1 MPQTTAGPVFRA
13 TGQAQAVWSM
23 GSLHERVLTAS
34 ESDGAIGLSV
44 VTQPP
49 GTATPLH
56 VHHKEA
62 EAFYL
67 LEGSMTYRAGKDVF
81 RLEAGDF
88 IYLPVDIP
96 HAFRITGASAARFLA
111 LAVPGAVLDLYQEVG
126 RPARERRLPEAP
138 PGPEEI
144 AGWLEAAGRY
154 GIEVLGPPLPEG

>member
-1 MPQTTAGPVFRA
+1 VVDGLAD
-13 TGQAQAVWSM
+13 
-23 GSLHERVLTAS
+23 ERVLTAS
-34 ESDGAIGLSV
+34 DSGGPIGLSL

-67 LEGSMTYRAGKDVF
+67 LEGSMTYRAGDDVF
-81 RLEAGDF
+81 RLESGDF

-96 HAFRITGASAARFLA
+96 HAFRIVGSSAARFLA
-111 LAVPGAVLDLYQEVG
+111 VAVPGAVLDLYQDVS
-126 RPARERRLPEAP
+126 RPAEERRLPGAP
-138 PGPEEI
+138 QGPEEI
-144 AGWLEAAGRY
+144 ARWVDAAGRY